1 MSGFQFPP
9 PPPPPPTNN
18 TQQVTQNYQSG
29 GSGNQRG
36 RGRGRGGDRGGQRGG
51 RGRGRGQYGSGQ
63 IPYEAPSNHRNGNQ
77 TPQSNAGH
85 AINGSYTPQLQ
96 SGYLPGNWN
105 LGPQDYPQSYHDI
118 TTVSQAQQ
126 GHFGQRRHG
135 DAQRKSSLSGPPRTF
150 DGHKRK
156 LDALRVNEPRKVAK
170 NGPATAPSVPS
181 FGTPVFS
188 PRPQETSRVQ
198 PQKRSLGLTPGDADP
213 VYSSSESGNEDE
225 DVDEEKLYKALGEG
239 LTFEHNGS
247 IMSLNNVA
255 DLAEWIKERKENFPA
270 SFRLS
275 EKEEKKRRIGA
286 ERKRLLAEAK
296 AALGDRIVR
305 QRPQKLNQKGGERVP
320 QNSGQNVALPK
331 KTQVR
336 RPSQQENSGD
346 NGAEALDL
354 VPVPQDQQEHGS
366 LSQATPTMEATA
378 KLPKPDSRSTSSMNH
393 LDASME
399 PGRVEANNSENKLG
413 ETEQEAIESKPEAE
427 EQEEDD
433 SSSIAST
440 SSDDSSSDD
449 EPPETLTTKP
459 PPLSNTK
466 RKPCKFFS
474 ATGRCRDGDACRFKH
489 ELKPEAAKALK
500 ERRRDPYA
508 PILDEPE
515 KGSKLSIHQR
525 LLEQEEE
532 AEEKLAL
539 QVIKYL
545 GKLGMFDQRANGQS
559 STIS

>member
-18 TQQVTQNYQSG
+18 TQQVNQNYQSG
-29 GSGNQRG
+29 ASGNHRG

-51 RGRGRGQYGSGQ
+51 RGRG
-63 IPYEAPSNHRNGNQ
+63 SNHRNGDH
-77 TPQSNAGH
+77 TPQTNAAH
-85 AINGSYTPQLQ
+85 AINGSYVPQLQ
-96 SGYLPGNWN
+96 SGYPSRNRTFAFQN
-105 LGPQDYPQSYHDI
+105 QTQSYHGPS
-118 TTVSQAQQ
+118 TNAQAQQ
-126 GHFGQRRHG
+126 GHFGQRQHR
-135 DAQRKSSLSGPPRTF
+135 DAQTNSSLSGPPRTF

-156 LDALRVNEPRKVAK
+156 LDALRVNEPRKLAK

-181 FGTPVFS
+181 FGTPVIS
-188 PRPQETSRVQ
+188 LRPQENSRVQ

-213 VYSSSESGNEDE
+213 VYSSSGSDNEDG

-247 IMSLNNVA
+247 ITSLNNVA

-270 SFRLS
+270 SFRIS

-296 AALGDRIVR
+296 AALRDRIVR
-305 QRPQKLNQKGGERVP
+305 QRPQKLNRKDGGRAP
-320 QNSGQNVALPK
+320 QNAGRETASQIQGPSQPEVDASKGSDTLGAGGAS
-331 KTQVR
+331 Q
-336 RPSQQENSGD
+336 SQQEADLSIQIYT
-346 NGAEALDL
+346 AKEALAD
-354 VPVPQDQQEHGS
+354 
-366 LSQATPTMEATA
+366 
-378 KLPKPDSRSTSSMNH
+378 LPKPNLASTSPTNVLEAGMASARAEAEKFKKK
-393 LDASME
+393 LD
-399 PGRVEANNSENKLG
+399 
-413 ETEQEAIESKPEAE
+413 ETEEAIAPKPKDE
-427 EQEEDD
+427 D
-433 SSSIAST
+433 SSSISST
-440 SSDDSSSDD
+440 SSSSSSSSDD
-449 EPPETLTTKP
+449 EPPETLTTKL
-459 PPLSNTK
+459 PPLYNTK

-474 ATGRCRDGDACRFKH
+474 ATGHCRDGDACRFKH

-515 KGSKLSIHQR
+515 KWSRLSIHQR

-539 QVIKYL
+539 RVIKYL
-545 GKLGMFDQRANGQS
+545 GKLGMFDQRDNGQA
-559 STIS
+559 STT